1 MTTKNEIRSS
11 FGAGEEVCDFCR
23 SVTVS
28 GERPYPVRF
37 DKGLDT
43 AVSLGSYARPPP
55 RFACDVRRTIS
66 A

>member
-11 FGAGEEVCDFCR
+11 FAPERKFVIFAGR
-23 SVTVS
+23 SRSAVN
-28 GERPYPVRF
+28 GRRF

-55 RFACDVRRTIS
+55 RFACDVRRTIY
-66 A
+66 